1 LGQSFRHEQGKI
13 DMAKS
18 KKSLVIV
25 ESPAKAKTIN
35 KYLGPNYV
43 VKASMGHVRDLPRS
57 GMGVDLTKFEPS
69 YEVIQGRGKVVTELK
84 KLAKDANK
92 VYLATDLDREGE
104 AIAWHLKEVLKI
116 PESKAA
122 RVVFNQITKSA
133 IQEAFRNPH
142 KIDEDKVNAQQARRI
157 LDRVV
162 GYEISPILWRK
173 VARGLSAGRVQ
184 SVAVRLIVERER
196 QIEQFVPDEF
206 WKVAGIFTTNRAELE
221 DLVARWADF
230 HLSAGDKERTRAERD
245 TWLTEHHAFET
256 ELVEFAGQKIQI
268 QSAEQAQQI
277 CEALGFEV
285 TERKTDDAPDGKGP
299 AKHLV
304 SLIGRT
310 LPKIPFV
317 IKAIETKRT
326 SSRPSAPFITSTL
339 QQAASTRMGYPA
351 SRTMRIAQ
359 TLYEAG
365 HITYMRTDSTNL
377 SGDAIQMVRGFISDK
392 FGKPYLPDQPN
403 FFASRQ
409 SAQEAHEAIRPTD
422 VAFDPQN
429 ARGELKDDEARLYK
443 LIWDRFVACQMTP
456 AQFDAT
462 SVLVSGST
470 ARGEAIFKGTGRKL
484 IFDGFMRVTGV
495 SSEDQLLPDLNE
507 GQNVF
512 PVELDPEQNFT
523 QPPPRYTE
531 ASLVKA
537 LEAEGIGRPSTYA
550 NIIQTIQD
558 RGYVEQLDR
567 RFYATLL
574 GQIVT
579 DKLVQGFP
587 RVMDVQFTANMEGQL
602 DAIEEQHLDWLKLL
616 RDFYGP
622 FHQDVEQALEKLEHA
637 GGTPSDYTCEKCGKP
652 LLYRISKNGFFLA
665 CSGYPDCRET
675 KPVDARGRPTVREET
690 EHKCP
695 LCGKPMIRRQGR
707 FGQFLGCSGYPECD
721 MIQNLD
727 KQGNIQPPKPKPFT
741 THLSCQ
747 KCGKPIYLRRGKRGP
762 WLGCSGYPR
771 CRNRVAFKSLP
782 EDEQQK
788 LLESLSAHEASQPV
802 LPQVAPGNAAPT
814 TPSKTKTVATG
825 IDCEDCGK
833 PMVIR
838 DGKRGPFLG
847 CSGYPKCRHTE
858 EVPPE
863 MRQQYQDA
871 SGNGRVE

>member
-1 LGQSFRHEQGKI
+1 
-13 DMAKS
+13 MVAMTKS

-84 KLAKDANK
+84 KLAKDAAK

-133 IQEAFRNPH
+133 IQEAFKNPH

-196 QIEQFVPDEF
+196 EIEAFVPEEF
-206 WKVAGIFTTNRAELE
+206 WKIIGVFTTRREELSQ
-221 DLVARWADF
+221 LVQNWTEF
-230 HLSAGDKERTRAERD
+230 HLESGDKERTRAERD
-245 TWLTEHHAFET
+245 QWLAEHQAFET
-256 ELVEFAGQKIQI
+256 ELVEFAGQKL
-268 QSAEQAQQI
+268 AAKTVADALKI
-277 CEALGFEV
+277 CEAIGFEV
-285 TERKTDDAPDGKGP
+285 TEQKTEEDPKGKGP
-299 AKHLV
+299 AKTITTLV
-304 SLIGRT
+304 GHT

-317 IKAIETKRT
+317 VKSIEKKRT
-326 SSRPSAPFITSTL
+326 TSRPPAPFITSTL
-339 QQAASTRMGYPA
+339 QQAASTRLGYPA
-351 SRTMRIAQ
+351 NRTMRTAQ

-377 SGDAIQMVRGFISDK
+377 SGEALNMARGYIAET
-392 FGKPYLPDQPN
+392 FGEAYLPEQPN
-403 FFASRQ
+403 FYASRQ
-409 SAQEAHEAIRPTD
+409 SAQEAHEAIRPTT
-422 VAFDPQN
+422 VGLDPQA
-429 ARGELKDDEARLYK
+429 ARAELKDDEFRLYK
-443 LIWDRFVACQMTP
+443 LIWDRFVACQMMP

-462 SVLVSGST
+462 TVLVSGT
-470 ARGEAIFKGTGRKL
+470 TPVGEAVFKGTGRKL
-484 IFDGFMRVTGV
+484 VFDGFMRVAGV
-495 SSEDQLLPDLNE
+495 TSEDQLLPNLNE

-579 DKLVQGFP
+579 DKLVEGFP

-622 FHQDVEQALEKLEHA
+622 FHQDVELALKTLEHA
-637 GGTPSDYTCEKCGKP
+637 GGTRSEYLCDKCGKP

-665 CSGYPDCRET
+665 CSGYPDCKET
-675 KPVDARGRPTVREET
+675 KPVDTRGRPTIREET

-695 LCGKPMIRRQGR
+695 KCGRAMLKRQGR
-707 FGQFLGCSGYPECD
+707 YGPFLGCSGYPECN

-727 KQGNIQPPKPKPFT
+727 KHGNIQPPKPKPYT
-741 THLSCQ
+741 THLVCDR
-747 KCGKPIYLRRGKRGP
+747 CGKPIYLRRGKRGP

-771 CRNRVAFKSLP
+771 CRNRVAFKTLKP
-782 EDEQQK
+782 EEQEQ
-788 LLESLSAHEASQPV
+788 LLEALAAHEAAQPQAAQPQSQPS
-802 LPQVAPGNAAPT
+802 APA
-814 TPSKTKTVATG
+814 TPSTNGKPVNAPNKPVPTG
-825 IDCEDCGK
+825 IDCEECGK
-833 PMVIR
+833 PLVIR
-838 DGKRGPFLG
+838 EGKRGPFLG

-858 EVPPE
+858 EAPSE
-863 MRQQYQDA
+863 MLQQFHSNGA
-871 SGNGRVE
+871 GNRDKD

>member
-1 LGQSFRHEQGKI
+1 
-13 DMAKS
+13 MAKS

-84 KLAKDANK
+84 KLAKDASK

-196 QIEQFVPDEF
+196 EIEAFVPDEF
-206 WKVAGIFTTNRAELE
+206 WKITGVFTTREHELPELINRWTE
-221 DLVARWADF
+221 F
-230 HLSAGDKERTRAERD
+230 HLEAGDRERTQAERD
-245 TWLTEHHAFET
+245 AWLADHHAFET
-256 ELVEFAGQKIQI
+256 ELIEFAGQKLQAN
-268 QSAEQAQQI
+268 SADEAQRI
-277 CEALGFEV
+277 CEWLGFELL
-285 TERKTDDAPDGKGP
+285 ERKTEEDPDAKGP
-299 AKHLV
+299 AKNLV
-304 SLIGRT
+304 TLLGRT
-310 LPKIPFV
+310 QL
-317 IKAIETKRT
+317 KAPLSVKSVEKKRT
-326 SSRPSAPFITSTL
+326 TSRPPAPFITSTL
-339 QQAASTRMGYPA
+339 QQTASTRLGFPA

-359 TLYEAG
+359 ALYEAG
-365 HITYMRTDSTNL
+365 HITYMRTDSTHL
-377 SGDAIQMVRGFISDK
+377 SGDALNMVRQFITEK
-392 FGKPYLPDQPN
+392 YGGPYVPDQPN
-403 FFASRQ
+403 FFASRT

-422 VAFDPQN
+422 VSIDPQT
-429 ARGELKDDEARLYK
+429 ARSDLKDDEARLYK

-462 SVLVSGST
+462 TVLVSGKT
-470 ARGEAIFKGTGRKL
+470 DHGEAIFKGTGRKL
-484 IFDGFMRVTGV
+484 VFDGFMRVAGV
-495 SSEDQLLPDLNE
+495 SSEDQLLPELRE

-550 NIIQTIQD
+550 SIIQTIQD
-558 RGYVEQLDR
+558 RGYVEQVDR
-567 RFYATLL
+567 RFHATLL

-622 FHQDVEQALEKLEHA
+622 FHEDVERALEKLEHA
-637 GGTPSDYTCEKCGKP
+637 GGTPSEYTCEKCRKP
-652 LLYRISKNGFFLA
+652 MLYRISKNGFFLA
-665 CSGYPDCRET
+665 CSGYPECRET
-675 KPVDARGRPTVREET
+675 RPVDTRGRPTVREET
-690 EHKCP
+690 EHRCP
-695 LCGKPMIRRQGR
+695 QCDRPMIKRQGR
-707 FGQFLGCSGYPECD
+707 FGPFLGCSGYPECD
-721 MIQNLD
+721 MIQRLD
-727 KQGNIQPPKPKPFT
+727 KHGNIQPPKPKPYT
-741 THLSCQ
+741 THLTCE

-771 CRNRVAFKSLP
+771 CRNRVAFKSLDA
-782 EDEQQK
+782 DEQAK
-788 LLESLSAHEASQPV
+788 LLEALAAHEAAQPV
-802 LPQVAPGNAAPT
+802 AQAIPAVAGTTVQPSGKPVPT
-814 TPSKTKTVATG
+814 G
-825 IDCEDCGK
+825 MDCEDCGK
-833 PMVIR
+833 PMVLR

-858 EVPPE
+858 EAPPE
-863 MRQQYQDA
+863 MLQQFRPTGTD
-871 SGNGRVE
+871 